1 MNVLKKLTNIKA
13 IIFDFDG
20 VIVDSIEAK
29 TNAFEQLYNRY
40 GDDVKQKVK
49 DYHLRNGGVSR
60 FEKLK
65 YYHKNFLGVDLN
77 EHELKDLASS
87 FSKIVLEKVIN
98 ASFVE
103 GVSAYI
109 QNKSKNLDLF
119 ISTGTPQKEIEL
131 ILKARNIDVFFKD
144 VFGSPDKKIDHIKK
158 ILEMQDLQSNEIIF
172 FGDSLSDLEAAKYY
186 DINFILVKNRYNT
199 FLQENHLGD
208 SIENFLELNRF

>member
-29 TNAFEQLYNRY
+29 TNAFEQLYNQY

-77 EHELKDLASS
+77 KYELKDLASS

-144 VFGSPDKKIDHIKK
+144 VFGSPDKKIVHIKK